1 MLLELLQ
8 CDVHLRSRDLEACD
22 LLLLLLND
30 RIGDHPHKAEV
41 LLDARQM
48 VLWGQSSQVRHFAL
62 DVEGLGPDKDIELFT
77 LNQVWTAGH
86 LPDEEIEQEAAL
98 SDELTLGVADGAL

>member
-1 MLLELLQ
+1 MLLKLLQ
-8 CDVHLRSRDLEACD
+8 RDVHLCRRDLEARD
-22 LLLLLLND
+22 LLALLLND

-48 VLWGQSSQVRHFAL
+48 VLRGQSSQERHFAL
-62 DVEGLGPDKDIELFT
+62 DVEGLGPDKDVELFT
-77 LNQVWTAGH
+77 LDQVWTARH

-98 SDELTLGVADGAL
+98 GDELTLGVADGTL